1 MGDDYHKTNSATMPP
16 LVIKKTTD
24 GDFNCHWSS
33 DPLDFVILTR
43 EQIEHLISVAQAAL
57 ENKT

>member
-1 MGDDYHKTNSATMPP
+1 MPP

-33 DPLDFVILTR
+33 DPLDFVIFTR

-57 ENKT
+57 EKA